1 MIVSYYSIFLQK
13 SILWLRC
20 MYYSDESSRVKQ
32 GRGGERA
39 GCTKYALKQTCVKAL
54 SNSLKE
60 KTACTTFP
68 FATARNSITR
78 KSVSQFTFTR
88 YCTNFLPLILVF
100 CISLLCPFRYNNKQD
115 TIGKGAPLQCKQPN
129 FKPIILRPHRH
140 GYRAAVFIL
149 AVHRWHAPDGI

>member
-1 MIVSYYSIFLQK
+1 
-13 SILWLRC
+13 

-54 SNSLKE
+54 SNSLKQKQHAPHFHSPPQE
-60 KTACTTFP
+60 IASPGNLFHNSLLQDIARI
-68 FATARNSITR
+68 FALDS
-78 KSVSQFTFTR
+78 
-88 YCTNFLPLILVF
+88 CF

-129 FKPIILRPHRH
+129 FKPIILRPPSAWVPGRC
-140 GYRAAVFIL
+140 FIL
-149 AVHRWHAPDGI
+149 AVNRWHAPDDI

>member
-54 SNSLKE
+54 SNSLKQ
-60 KTACTTFP
+60 KTARTTFP
-68 FATARNSITR
+68 FATARNSITG

-88 YCTNFLPLILVF
+88 YCTNFALDSCF
-100 CISLLCPFRYNNKQD
+100 CISLLCPFRYNNAVRRTLSQK
-115 TIGKGAPLQCKQPN
+115 PLQRSKRQKQS
-129 FKPIILRPHRH
+129 L
-140 GYRAAVFIL
+140 L
-149 AVHRWHAPDGI
+149 